1 MFIFQSKFNFVD
13 SFQITPVVSGD
24 PVLQNLELAVHIIV
38 YPQRLFRFHF
48 HNDVCVCHGNAVLYE
63 CGRSEFICNQWERK
77 GMHTDIYFSS

>member
-1 MFIFQSKFNFVD
+1 VFIFQSKFNFVD

-48 HNDVCVCHGNAVLYE
+48 HNDVCV
-63 CGRSEFICNQWERK
+63 SW
-77 GMHTDIYFSS
+77 